1 MRRLTKNSLN
11 EFIEFNDSSQSSTDN
26 PVKGFLLSDN
36 LPSSKA
42 EVVNGQRQSPVS
54 LSKKSMSLWSRLR
67 SSLSKFWR
75 RITGRTSL
83 TKPMPE
89 NNVEMVSLAFWTV
102 LKLAGP
108 VLIVALIVGL
118 TIGIIQAAT
127 SINEMTLSFVPK
139 VVIVILTIAIFT
151 NYLLIGLSDYFMFIF
166 DTVANLR

>member
-1 MRRLTKNSLN
+1 M
-11 EFIEFNDSSQSSTDN
+11 
-26 PVKGFLLSDN
+26 GY
-36 LPSSKA
+36 
-42 EVVNGQRQSPVS
+42 
-54 LSKKSMSLWSRLR
+54 
-67 SSLSKFWR
+67 
-75 RITGRTSL
+75 
-83 TKPMPE
+83 E

-151 NYLLIGLSDYFMFIF
+151 NYLLIGLTDYFMFIF
-166 DTVANLR
+166 ERVSTLN

>member
-1 MRRLTKNSLN
+1 M
-11 EFIEFNDSSQSSTDN
+11 
-26 PVKGFLLSDN
+26 GF
-36 LPSSKA
+36 
-42 EVVNGQRQSPVS
+42 
-54 LSKKSMSLWSRLR
+54 
-67 SSLSKFWR
+67 
-75 RITGRTSL
+75 
-83 TKPMPE
+83 E

-151 NYLLIGLSDYFMFIF
+151 NYLLIGLIDYFMFIF
-166 DTVANLR
+166 DRVANLR

>member
-1 MRRLTKNSLN
+1 M
-11 EFIEFNDSSQSSTDN
+11 
-26 PVKGFLLSDN
+26 GY
-36 LPSSKA
+36 
-42 EVVNGQRQSPVS
+42 
-54 LSKKSMSLWSRLR
+54 
-67 SSLSKFWR
+67 
-75 RITGRTSL
+75 
-83 TKPMPE
+83 E

-151 NYLLIGLSDYFMFIF
+151 NYLLIGLTDYFMFIF
-166 DTVANLR
+166 ERVASLR